1 MTHQLAQ
8 ANIVKGSLCS
18 PITKGIV
25 AFLAKHG
32 PARRLEID
40 LALMRVPGYA
50 ALKDPQRPART
61 LHALREQGHI
71 HRVLRNDEML
81 WAHGPHPNTV
91 SAAAEAAEAAAAAA
105 VAPGPYVGAVVP
117 SACFDLM
124 HAPTYVPPAG
134 PALRPGALDYKRCAS
149 HGVRC

>member
-81 WAHGPHPNTV
+81 WAHVPHPDTV
-91 SAAAEAAEAAAAAA
+91 SAALEAEAEAAA
-105 VAPGPYVGAVVP
+105 APGPYVGMVVP
-117 SACFDLM
+117 PPQMDRM
-124 HAPTYVPPAG
+124 RAPTYVPAAD
-134 PALRPGALDYKRCAS
+134 PALRPGALDFKHCPSFGTRC
-149 HGVRC
+149 